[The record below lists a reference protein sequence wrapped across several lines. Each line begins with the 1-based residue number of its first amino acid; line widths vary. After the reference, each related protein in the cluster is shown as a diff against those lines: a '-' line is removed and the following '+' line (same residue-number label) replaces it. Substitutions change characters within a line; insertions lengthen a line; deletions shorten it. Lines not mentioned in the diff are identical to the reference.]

1 MDDPNAKSELSSR
14 RRWLKA
20 GVQTAGVA
28 VLAST
33 AAIPALSEPNQS
45 LPLRSAFPI
54 TGADVYLNNAGS
66 HPFSQGA
73 IDAIQTYLQRKAA
86 GQSGRGERADD
97 QVKSD
102 FAALINAPVSSIS
115 FVPRT
120 IAGEGLVVSGLDLAH
135 TRGNIVTDELHFQ
148 GSLNLYRTLQSRG
161 VDVRI
166 IQARNWRIELAD
178 LDKAVDRNTKLVA
191 LSAVSQVNG
200 FQHNLKAVCDL
211 AHARGAYVYAD
222 MVQAIGAT
230 PIDVRSSGLDF
241 GACGAQKWLM
251 GDEGLGFLYAREGL
265 LEEVA
270 QRTQYGVRQITGAQN
285 RLVASNLRP
294 DGTAPELSERTALY
308 LEVGAISQTVMAAL
322 SYSLPLIRRIGVEA
336 IQSYNAGLLAKVRKE
351 MPRLGYESA
360 TPEDSRAP
368 MAGFS
373 YPPEK
378 RQAIS
383 AKLKDARVEVK
394 VDQKV
399 IRVSPS
405 IYNNVAD
412 VDKLLEAL
420 A

>member
-1 MDDPNAKSELSSR
+1 MIDPIGIPKLSN
-14 RRWLKA
+14 RRWWLRA
-20 GVQTAGVA
+20 GVQTAGA
-28 VLAST
+28 AMLAST
-33 AAIPALSEPNQS
+33 SVPALSESNQS

-73 IDAIQTYLQRKAA
+73 IDAIQTYLQRKAS
-86 GQSGRGERADD
+86 GQASGRGERADD
-97 QVKSD
+97 EVRSH

-120 IAGEGLVVSGLDLAH
+120 IAGESLVVSGLDLAH

-166 IQARNWRIELAD
+166 VKPRNWRIELAD

-191 LSAVSQVNG
+191 ISAVSQVNG
-200 FQHNLKAVCDL
+200 FQHDLRAVSDL

-222 MVQAIGAT
+222 LVQGVGAT

-251 GDEGLGFLYAREGL
+251 GDVGLGFLYAREGL
-265 LEEVA
+265 LEEVT
-270 QRTQYGVRQITGAQN
+270 QRTQYGVRLITGAQN
-285 RLVASNLRP
+285 RLFASDLRP

-308 LEVGAISQTVMAAL
+308 LEVGAVSPTVMAAL
-322 SYSLPLIRRIGVEA
+322 SFSLPLIRRIGVEA
-336 IQSYNAGLLAKVRKE
+336 IQAYNAGLLAKVRKE

-360 TPEDSRAP
+360 TPEDSGAP
-368 MAGFS
+368 MVSFS
-373 YPPEK
+373 YPAEK
-378 RQAIS
+378 RQVINT
-383 AKLKDARVEVK
+383 KLKEARVEVK
-394 VDQKV
+394 VDQNV

-405 IYNNVAD
+405 IYNNSAD